1 MPKIPNNLIN
11 SAANIDSLQKKDT
24 ITKPSAEKKV
34 TAVADKK
41 SELPSVPPPLPVEP
55 VQPIQ
60 TETSETIFKEDV
72 IATVEDANTPAP
84 QDSLLLS
91 DEFVPPSSNGQHPIV
106 AKPGFVVT
114 PVMATPGAMA
124 LYSRNG
130 VVYLKYQ
137 DAPNYIENMAII
149 SRGADGMARYAD
161 CVLAVETQKHF
172 DARMAHKALQRKL
185 SNANALSTS
194 RDEMVSRIDMRGF
207 GDMVTSP
214 QSSIKNE

>member
-1 MPKIPNNLIN
+1 MPTIPKNMIKGSEKLD
-11 SAANIDSLQKKDT
+11 ALRKDT
-24 ITKPSAEKKV
+24 IPTAPKKSQEKVSAETKP
-34 TAVADKK
+34 
-41 SELPSVPPPLPVEP
+41 ELPSVPPPLPVEP
-55 VQPIQ
+55 TLPDQVA
-60 TETSETIFKEDV
+60 ETLEETTTIE
-72 IATVEDANTPAP
+72 AVEDTNTPAP

-91 DEFVPPSSNGQHPIV
+91 DEFVPPSINGQHPII

-114 PVMATPGAMA
+114 PVMATHGAMA

-149 SRGADGMARYAD
+149 SRGPDGMARYAD
-161 CVLAVETQKHF
+161 CVLAVETQKHY
-172 DARMAHKALQRKL
+172 DARMDHKSLQRKL
-185 SNANALSTS
+185 ANANALSTS

-214 QSSIKNE
+214 QAEVKIE